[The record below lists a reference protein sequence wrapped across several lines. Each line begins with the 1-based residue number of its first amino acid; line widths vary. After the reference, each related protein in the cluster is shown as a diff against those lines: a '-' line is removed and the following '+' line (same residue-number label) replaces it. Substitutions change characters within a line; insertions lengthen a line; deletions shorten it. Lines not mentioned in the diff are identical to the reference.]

1 MIHTEHV
8 QMLLQAG
15 PATQSAWKTLDKWL
29 PPLSGDKEWW
39 WKTLGLQLHTLLAEA
54 DYDLNEQYKALLLLY
69 RWVVPEMGPRPRSSM
84 APWNSFMTDDHS
96 PIEYSWKWNSG
107 NKKPDIRYAIEL
119 VSPLAGTKQ
128 DPFNQIPTR
137 NLVYNLARNI
147 PELDLT
153 WFEHFSHELLG
164 PEYLTTS
171 TSGISTKGSTIFAAL
186 ELLHGRLSVKVYFIP
201 VETQDAS
208 AWHQIKHAIETSGC
222 QNIEALHHVDAYLS
236 SDDDGRQLRPFMLA
250 IDLVEPGASRLKIY
264 ARSDQ
269 TSFRFARDVMTVG
282 GLRIGMDKSLEK
294 FFDLWKRALGLNHDA
309 LPGDELPKVD
319 HLTSGAVFNFDVAPK
334 SSIPDVKAYIP
345 VRHYA
350 DNDLQAAVGLI
361 GYLEEHGNG
370 YGVYSQSYLRALD
383 MLAPPGQLDQATG
396 VQTYFA
402 VACQGD
408 DLAFTSYLNPQ
419 LYAAFRESECS

>member
-1 MIHTEHV
+1 MAQTEHV

-15 PATQSAWKTLDKWL
+15 PATQSVWKTLSKWL

-39 WKTLGLQLHTLLAEA
+39 WTTLGPQLHTLLTEA
-54 DYDLNEQYKALLLLY
+54 DYDLNEQYEALLLLY

-96 PIEYSWKWNSG
+96 PIEYSWKWNSR

-137 NLVYNLARNI
+137 NLVYNLAKNI

-153 WFEHFSHELLG
+153 WFEHFWHELLD

-186 ELLHGRLSVKVYFIP
+186 EMLHGRLSVKVYFIP
-201 VETQDAS
+201 VETQEAS

-222 QNIEALHHVDAYLS
+222 QNTEALYHVDAYLS
-236 SDDDGRQLRPFMLA
+236 SHDDGRQLRPFMLA

-264 ARSDQ
+264 ARSNQ
-269 TSFRFARDVMTVG
+269 TSFRFVRNVMTIG
-282 GLRIGMDKSLEK
+282 GLRTGMDKSLEK
-294 FFDLWKRALGLNHDA
+294 FFDLWKSALGLNHA
-309 LPGDELPKVD
+309 ASPGDELPKVD

-350 DNDLQAAVGLI
+350 NNDLQAAVGLI
-361 GYLEEHGNG
+361 RYLEEHGNG
-370 YGVYSQSYLRALD
+370 HGVYSQSYLRALG
-383 MLAPPGQLDQATG
+383 MLAPPGQLDKATG

-402 VACQGD
+402 VACQDD
-408 DLAFTSYLNPQ
+408 DLSLTSYLNPQ
-419 LYAAFRESECS
+419 LYSAFRESECS

>member
-1 MIHTEHV
+1 
-8 QMLLQAG
+8 MLLQAG
-15 PATQSAWKTLDKWL
+15 PATQSVWKTLNKWL

-39 WKTLGLQLHTLLAEA
+39 WKTLGPQLHTLLAEA
-54 DYDLNEQYKALLLLY
+54 DYDGNEQYEALLLLY

-84 APWNSFMTDDHS
+84 APWKSFMTDDHS

-107 NKKPDIRYAIEL
+107 SKKPDIRYAIEL
-119 VSPLAGTKQ
+119 VSPLAGSKQ

-137 NLVYNLARNI
+137 HLVYNLAKII

-153 WFEHFSHELLG
+153 WFEHFWHELLG
-164 PEYLTTS
+164 AESPIPS

-186 ELLHGRLSVKVYFIP
+186 EMLHGHLSIKVYFIP
-201 VETQDAS
+201 VETQDVS

-222 QNIEALHHVDAYLS
+222 QNLETLYRVDAYLS
-236 SDDDGRQLRPFMLA
+236 SHDDGRQLRPFMLA

-264 ARSDQ
+264 ARSNQ
-269 TSFRFARDVMTVG
+269 TSFRFVRDVMTVG
-282 GLRIGMDKSLEK
+282 GLRTDLDKSLEK

-309 LPGDELPKVD
+309 SPGDELPEVD
-319 HLTSGAVFNFDVAPK
+319 HMTSGAVFNFDVAPK

-350 DNDLQAAVGLI
+350 DNDLQAALGLI
-361 GYLEEHGNG
+361 GYLEEFGNG
-370 YGVYSQSYLRALD
+370 YGVYSQSYLRVLD
-383 MLAPPGQLDQATG
+383 MLAPAGQLDQATG

-402 VACQGD
+402 VACQGEN
-408 DLAFTSYLNPQ
+408 LSLTSYLNPQ
-419 LYAAFRESECS
+419 LYAAFRESGCP